1 MQIDKADELE
11 AVIEEPEVEQAEE
24 PEVDGE
30 PEGEPEADA
39 EGDEIVV
46 TIGEDSPPQDEEAHS
61 EAPAWVKELRKSH
74 RELQRENR
82 ELKAKQAV
90 QVETN
95 PAVQVGEKPTLE
107 SCDYD
112 ADDYEAKLADWY
124 DKKREYDALVE
135 KKKAEQQAVEAE
147 WNQKVAGYEQAKASL
162 KVADYDDAEAMVQE
176 LFNVT
181 QQGILLQGA
190 EKPELLVYALGK
202 NPKKAKEL
210 ARITDPVKY
219 AFAAAKLEAQ
229 LKVSKRNA
237 PAPERTVRGSGGVSG
252 VVDST
257 LERLR
262 RDAEKTGDYTK
273 VVQYRKS
280 KRG

>member
-1 MQIDKADELE
+1 MLKDKADELE

-210 ARITDPVKY
+210 ASITDPVKY

>member
-1 MQIDKADELE
+1 
-11 AVIEEPEVEQAEE
+11 
-24 PEVDGE
+24 
-30 PEGEPEADA
+30 
-39 EGDEIVV
+39 
-46 TIGEDSPPQDEEAHS
+46 
-61 EAPAWVKELRKSH
+61 VKELRKSH

>member
-1 MQIDKADELE
+1 MLKDKADELE

-61 EAPAWVKELRKSH
+61 EAPSWVKELRKSH

-95 PAVQVGEKPTLE
+95 PTVQVGEKPTLE

-112 ADDYEAKLADWY
+112 ADDYEAKLAGWY

-147 WNQKVAGYEQAKASL
+147 WNQKVAGYEKAKASL

-210 ARITDPVKY
+210 ASITDPVKY